1 MENEAAFVNLTMYPR
16 PPSFVNRS
24 SGQFIIMTFAA
35 VSLSLAYPLIHLVG
49 SYVNDAKIY
58 ALTIENTKLSKE
70 TKKYKK
76 IIGEKKKT
84 IKGLDSK
91 VKKLSKIY
99 SGKTKTLTA
108 IYDKKINYK
117 LKSGLFHTI
126 AAELTKFNVHVDGIE
141 TKDDTLYISL
151 VSLDDRK
158 FTELIKYISDTH
170 FEDVKEIDIEK
181 IVKDPK
187 SQYYKGLLK
196 VAR

>member
-16 PPSFVNRS
+16 PPSFVNRA
-24 SGQFIIMTFAA
+24 SGQFIISTFAA
-35 VSLSLAYPLIHLVG
+35 VSLSLAYPLIYLVG

-58 ALTIENTKLSKE
+58 ALDIENKKLTKES
-70 TKKYKK
+70 TKYKK
-76 IIGEKKKT
+76 IIGDKKKV
-84 IKGLDSK
+84 IKGLDGNIK
-91 VKKLSKIY
+91 QLSTVY

-126 AAELTKFNVHVDGIE
+126 AAELTKFDVHVDAIE

-151 VSLDDRK
+151 VSIDDRK

-170 FEDVKEIDIEK
+170 FDDVKEIDIEK
-181 IVKDPK
+181 IAKDPNT
-187 SQYYKGLLK
+187 QYYKGLLK